1 MDQVACRTLR
11 LCPLY
16 SQNAAVAAQPQNDAM
31 GQQQNL
37 LRTVA
42 ATARERDL

>member
-1 MDQVACRTLR
+1 MVGSAAFDVRLSSKSGTIADIAASQRTDEKG
-11 LCPLY
+11 P
-16 SQNAAVAAQPQNDAM
+16 
-31 GQQQNL
+31 QQNL

>member
-1 MDQVACRTLR
+1 VKLDGRAPRKSGHF
-11 LCPLY
+11 Y
-16 SQNAAVAAQPQNDAM
+16 AVTCMSAL